1 MIFIFMPPSANSTV
15 VHHPNSS
22 ALKLGDDGV
31 GAFAEGLENL
41 T

>member
-22 ALKLGDDGV
+22 ALKLGDGLAGV
-31 GAFAEGLENL
+31 FAEGGLGI
-41 T
+41 